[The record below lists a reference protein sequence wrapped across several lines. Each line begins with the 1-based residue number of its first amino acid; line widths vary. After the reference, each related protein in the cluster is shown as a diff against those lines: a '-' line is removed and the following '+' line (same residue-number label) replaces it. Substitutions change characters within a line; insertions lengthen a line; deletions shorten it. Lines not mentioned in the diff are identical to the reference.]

1 MQWVR
6 VFEGRKQQEVLV
18 LADVKTHDSDGI
30 VEERLAEDDDVE
42 DFVDVDLFEDGDDG
56 HGVDGGD
63 QGRKQKRL
71 QESWKKINPLKWA
84 FQIDAKHLFS
94 FYIEGLLLSLGSLKL
109 VLAWRLWSQ
118 SQKLEYS
125 SFNGTRKLKAKISKL
140 WT

>member
-1 MQWVR
+1 MSESIW
-6 VFEGRKQQEVLV
+6 RKEAARSSTV

-71 QESWKKINPLKWA
+71 QESWKKSI
-84 FQIDAKHLFS
+84 H
-94 FYIEGLLLSLGSLKL
+94 
-109 VLAWRLWSQ
+109 
-118 SQKLEYS
+118 
-125 SFNGTRKLKAKISKL
+125 
-140 WT
+140 